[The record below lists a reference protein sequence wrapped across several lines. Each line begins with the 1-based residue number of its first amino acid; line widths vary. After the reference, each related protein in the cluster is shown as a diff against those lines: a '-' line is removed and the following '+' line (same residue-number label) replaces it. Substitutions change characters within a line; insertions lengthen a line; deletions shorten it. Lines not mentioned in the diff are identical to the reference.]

1 MKNTLKSSLAAT
13 IAAVAVLA
21 SALSYGQA
29 TITTTTTT
37 ADGTISEYSPQSL
50 IISSAGAPPIRYS
63 YNETTTYV
71 DELGN
76 PVSAS
81 VVRSGLP
88 VTVHYSQ
95 VGDALLASRVV
106 VRRGGQAITT
116 TTPVRTV
123 VPAPAPAATVTTT
136 ETTATGYINE
146 FGPQAIVVRSEG
158 ATPLRYRASADTV
171 YVDEF
176 GSPVSVETVR
186 SGAPVTVHY
195 SRIGDELTA
204 SRVIVRKAAV
214 APAPVVPVAPVE
226 RTTTTTTTIRSSDD
240 DDDEE

>member
-1 MKNTLKSSLAAT
+1 MKSIFKPSIVAAALLVSSITYAQT
-13 IAAVAVLA
+13 TV
-21 SALSYGQA
+21 
-29 TITTTTTT
+29 TTTTS
-37 ADGTISEYSPQSL
+37 AEGTITEYSPQSL
-50 IISSAGAPPIRYS
+50 IISSAAGAPPIRYS
-63 YNETTTYV
+63 YNETTSYV

-88 VTVHYSQ
+88 VTVYYNQ
-95 VGDALLASRVV
+95 TGDALVANRVV
-106 VRRGGQAITT
+106 VRRGGQAVTT
-116 TTPVRTV
+116 AVAPSTV
-123 VPAPAPAATVTTT
+123 ATTTT

-146 FGPQAIVVRSEG
+146 FGPGAIVVRSDG
-158 ATPLRYRASADTV
+158 GSAPLRYRASDTTT

-186 SGAPVTVHY
+186 AGAPVTVHY
-195 SRIGDELTA
+195 TRVGNEMTA

-214 APAPVVPVAPVE
+214 VAPAPAAVVPAPAPTAIE
-226 RTTTTTTTIRSSDD
+226 RRTTTTIRSSED